1 MDKSKPI
8 KLVLSSGLFIYGA
21 RIKENKFAILYSTD
35 YENNSRIMIDLESK
49 KVLYNKHNVSL
60 SVEDI
65 NSILA
70 SLKEEIVAEKIAAPI
85 DAAKNE
91 VIF

>member
-1 MDKSKPI
+1 
-8 KLVLSSGLFIYGA
+8 
-21 RIKENKFAILYSTD
+21 
-35 YENNSRIMIDLESK
+35 MIDLESK